1 MIIVLAGA
9 MGSGKDTIGDLL
21 VKNHGFTKTSFAEPL
36 KQMAKLAFPA
46 FTDESLYGSS
56 SARETQFIQYPF
68 SGTCLHCGRDCCDA
82 EDMGPGEQHW
92 PEQYRYHCE
101 ICDLNYTTSVS
112 PRMALQTLGTEWG
125 RRLYPNVW
133 VDAAFVRLKVARWK
147 WKERMFP
154 AAYGMAHPNFPMEP
168 EPNFV
173 ITDCRFK
180 NEVEGSKKNGGIV
193 VRLTRRMDAATTS
206 HASEAELK
214 TIPLN
219 QFDYVFDNTLYG
231 LEQLP
236 EQVEIMLELLKKRDP
251 ARTM

>member
-36 KQMAKLAFPA
+36 KKMAKLAFPA
-46 FTDESLYGSS
+46 FTDESLYGPS
-56 SARETQFIQYPF
+56 SARETQFPQYPF
-68 SGTCLHCGRDCCDA
+68 SGQCVHCGVFCNDA
-82 EDMGPGEQHW
+82 KDNPEEAYW
-92 PEQYRYHCE
+92 PAGYRYHCE
-101 ICDLNYTTSVS
+101 PCDLNYTEFVS

-133 VDAAFVRLKVARWK
+133 VDAAFQRIRDEVEGFRGATFDPKAELN
-147 WKERMFP
+147 
-154 AAYGMAHPNFPMEP
+154 H
-168 EPNFV
+168 V

-180 NEVEGSKKNGGIV
+180 NEVEGSKKNGGLV

-214 TIPLN
+214 TIPLSN
-219 QFDYVFDNTLYG
+219 FDYVFDNTLYG

-236 EQVEIMLELLKKRDP
+236 DHVEGMLAFLKHYKR
-251 ARTM
+251 AT